1 MTTLNKPLLYRH
13 FHRIAWL
20 AVALA
25 TCVIVFGAFVRLSNA
40 GLSCPDWPTC
50 YGKAA
55 WPTHAEQIVDHAA
68 TEIRPVEPSKAWR
81 EQFHRHIAAGLGLLV
96 FALALLAARR
106 RRFGIAQV
114 FGAAALVAIAIPLY
128 MQGQHVASSVLVAIA
143 EAALLW
149 AALRWSNVDL
159 ARTAVLTLAV
169 IIFQA
174 MLGMWTVTWL
184 LKPVVVMAHL
194 LGGLLT
200 FSLLAWMAWRA
211 TDIPIR
217 IADAAKL
224 RRLLVVGLVLLGVQI
239 ALGGWTS
246 ANYAALACGT
256 DFPKCAG
263 QWWPPHDFRE
273 GFVLWRG
280 IGVDYEGGI
289 LDNQARIAIQLAH
302 RIMALLVTGHLL
314 MLAVRLLRNPGL
326 RGWGSL
332 LGLLLFAQVGL
343 GIANVV
349 MSLPLHLAVLHNAG
363 ATALLFVLVTLLARV
378 RAPDA

>member
-55 WPTHAEQIVDHAA
+55 WPTHAEQIVDHVA

-114 FGAAALVAIAIPLY
+114 LGAAALVAIAIPLY

-194 LGGLLT
+194 LGGVLT
-200 FSLLAWMAWRA
+200 FSLLVWMAWRS

-224 RRLLVVGLVLLGVQI
+224 RRLLILGLVLLGVQI
-239 ALGGWTS
+239 A
-246 ANYAALACGT
+246 
-256 DFPKCAG
+256 
-263 QWWPPHDFRE
+263 
-273 GFVLWRG
+273 
-280 IGVDYEGGI
+280 
-289 LDNQARIAIQLAH
+289 
-302 RIMALLVTGHLL
+302 
-314 MLAVRLLRNPGL
+314 
-326 RGWGSL
+326 
-332 LGLLLFAQVGL
+332 
-343 GIANVV
+343 
-349 MSLPLHLAVLHNAG
+349 
-363 ATALLFVLVTLLARV
+363 
-378 RAPDA
+378 